1 MNPILAFALL
11 AAAAAFAQPKHVILI
26 TVDGGAAFHL
36 ENPNLVLPNIRALA
50 QQGVWAES
58 SESVFP
64 SITYP
69 SHTTL
74 ITGVYP
80 RKHGVLAN
88 ELPQAGS
95 DMMINAASLPRVKA
109 IWTKTIFDSAKAK
122 GLSTAAFAWPETIAD
137 PNIDYNLGGRSRES
151 ATPETNPWFN
161 ELRANGVPVDIARA
175 IRRSGASGVTVDDAV
190 TLAACDTIR
199 NHKPNLLAI
208 HLVNTDHEQHTYGAD
223 HPLAHASLTEADAM
237 IGRLVKATKDAGIY
251 DQTVFIIT
259 ADHGFTSVY
268 WEINLAPFFAEA
280 GLTDKVKIYEGG
292 WAPFLRLLPN
302 FDKAADGPKL
312 ERVFAR
318 LRQIPQLQRIYK
330 SEEYPS
336 IGLPRFED
344 SDRVRGQF
352 LLVLDPDTY
361 FVEAPDSST
370 ALRRRKR
377 PAHGHGYFPT
387 SPKMYPMLVLAGPAL
402 KKGARIGH
410 VKSTDIAPTIS
421 ELLGLAPLDFD
432 GRVLTE
438 ALAK

>member
-1 MNPILAFALL
+1 MTLL
-11 AAAAAFAQPKHVILI
+11 AAAAAAALAQPRHVILI
-26 TVDGGAAFHL
+26 TIDGGAASHL
-36 ENPNLVLPNIRALA
+36 ENPNVILPNIRALA
-50 QQGVWAES
+50 KDGVWAES

-95 DMMINAASLPRVKA
+95 DLMVNAATLPRAKA

-151 ATPETNPWFN
+151 SLPESTPWFA

-175 IRRSGASGVTVDDAV
+175 IRRTGASGVTVDDAV

-208 HLVNTDHEQHTYGAD
+208 HLVNTDHEQHTYGPEHA
-223 HPLAHASLTEADAM
+223 LAHASLTEADAM
-237 IGRLVKATKDAGIY
+237 IGRIVKATKDAGIY
-251 DQTVFIIT
+251 DQTVFVVT

-280 GLTDKVKIYEGG
+280 DLTEKVKIYEGG

-302 FDKAADGPKL
+302 FDKAADMPRL
-312 ERVFAR
+312 ERVFDR

-330 SEEYPS
+330 SEEYPAL
-336 IGLPRFED
+336 GLPRFED
-344 SDRVRGQF
+344 SDRVRGQY
-352 LLVLDPDTY
+352 LLMLDPDTY
-361 FVEAPDSST
+361 FVEAPDNST
-370 ALRRRKR
+370 ELRRRKR
-377 PAHGHGYFPT
+377 PAHGHGYLPT
-387 SPKMYPMLVLAGPAL
+387 SPKMYPMLVLAGPGL
-402 KKGARIGH
+402 RKGIRIGH

-421 ELLGLAPLDFD
+421 NLLGLAPLDFD

-438 ALAK
+438 SLAK